1 MIPKVFF
8 VPRMKPVE
16 CFLPIQTFLPWVI
29 IQQKTHHYVYNIS
42 KTNLDSKH
50 TRPPKRLNTLRVEW
64 APLKIQFTSIPDQVE
79 GELAHWDVFL
89 PLEISQPRA
98 RQPE

>member
-1 MIPKVFF
+1 MIPKVFL

-29 IQQKTHHYVYNIS
+29 IQKKHTTIYIYIYIFI
-42 KTNLDSKH
+42 DSKH

-64 APLKIQFTSIPDQVE
+64 APLKFQFTSFGAGNQ
-79 GELAHWDVFL
+79 AY
-89 PLEISQPRA
+89 PRSS
-98 RQPE
+98 RRNVLNWPKLRCFSPT